1 MGAGSDQTS
10 DRPDSGFDSN
20 KDDSDEALKSAGI
33 DRPLASHIRQASL
46 RAVISEEDQHIQV
59 LISKLYRTAQT
70 KDPQF
75 IARHFFTRMIYP
87 ERESATKH
95 FCLNKAG
102 CFFARFQKT
111 QGLLQKNSCQF
122 LAKNSM
128 LWRQLWLSRKK
139 LKNF

>member
-95 FCLNKAG
+95 FCLK
-102 CFFARFQKT
+102 KP
-111 QGLLQKNSCQF
+111 S
-122 LAKNSM
+122 S
-128 LWRQLWLSRKK
+128 LSYDP
-139 LKNF
+139 